1 MGQIFERAEVAE
13 DGADIAVNGPD
24 GTKLIIRLPKL
35 RRDEPAAGDG
45 ADKRDGV
52 Q

>member
-13 DGADIAVNGPD
+13 DGADIEVNGPD

-35 RRDEPAAGDG
+35 RRDEPAAGG
-45 ADKRDGV
+45 AAEKRAGLS
-52 Q
+52 